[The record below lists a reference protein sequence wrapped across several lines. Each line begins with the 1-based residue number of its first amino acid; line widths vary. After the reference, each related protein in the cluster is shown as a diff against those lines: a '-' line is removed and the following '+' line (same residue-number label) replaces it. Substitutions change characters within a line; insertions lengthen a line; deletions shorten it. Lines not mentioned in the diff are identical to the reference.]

1 MIRSSFVIAAI
12 TLSITCA
19 AQLTWVPC
27 TMPVNTLTHL
37 DLGPSGELYT
47 FTTTN
52 PIQIKVSTDQGLTWQ
67 TRPGTGGP
75 NGMLLFD
82 QRFFVTP
89 AGSILFWG
97 NTGIGTFLWRS
108 DDGGNS
114 FTQLVAPQGVPS
126 GRFFL
131 GFGSSPAGDV
141 YLYGQG
147 VMHSDDDGLT
157 WTSIASTSTGIDALA
172 ANTQSVFALR
182 FGTVYQG
189 ALDGTGFAGTN
200 TSGAL
205 VTDGRAITDGLNDR
219 MVAVGGTDKVITTTD
234 NGNLW
239 AAANTGLG
247 SVPTEYD
254 RVAASPLADRWV
266 IAKQIGVRYTDDAG
280 SSWSVAET
288 GLSLAP
294 NEPIQGVF
302 CDPTGV
308 FYLFGYS
315 HLYRSDISTGV
326 IEEVEG
332 STPIW
337 PNPTTGSVNLPLS
350 FAGTQVEVCD
360 LAGKVVGTHTASP
373 QGAID
378 LAGLRPGRYIVRSLD
393 GRLREAVELHP

>member
-1 MIRSSFVIAAI
+1 MAS
-12 TLSITCA
+12 A

-37 DLGPSGELYT
+37 ALGPGGELYT
-47 FTTTN
+47 FTATN
-52 PIQIKVSTDQGLTWQ
+52 PIQIKVSTDQGATWQ

-97 NTGIGTFLWRS
+97 NTGSSAFLWRS
-108 DDGGNS
+108 TDGGNT
-114 FTQLVAPQGVPS
+114 FTQLVAPQGVPP

-141 YLYGQG
+141 YLYGEG

-157 WTSIASTSTGIDALA
+157 WNSIASTSTGIDALA
-172 ANTQSVFALR
+172 ANSQSVFALR

-205 VTDGRAITDGLNDR
+205 VTDGRAITNGLNDR
-219 MVAVGGTDKVITTTD
+219 IVAVGGTDKVITTTD

-239 AAANTGLG
+239 AATNTGLG
-247 SVPTEYD
+247 SIPTEYE
-254 RVAASPLADRWV
+254 RVAASPLTDRWV

-288 GLSLAP
+288 GLALAP

-302 CDPTGV
+302 CDPSGV
-308 FYLFGYS
+308 FYLFGYF

-326 IEEVEG
+326 NEG
-332 STPIW
+332 LVGNQLLW
-337 PNPTTGSVNLPLS
+337 PNPTTGLVNLPED
-350 FAGTQVEVCD
+350 FASARVEVCD
-360 LAGKVVGTHTASP
+360 LSGRVVGLFTATP
-373 QGAID
+373 EAAID
-378 LAGLRPGRYIVRSLD
+378 LGGLRPGRYVVRSLD
-393 GRLREAVELHP
+393 GRLRAPLELQP